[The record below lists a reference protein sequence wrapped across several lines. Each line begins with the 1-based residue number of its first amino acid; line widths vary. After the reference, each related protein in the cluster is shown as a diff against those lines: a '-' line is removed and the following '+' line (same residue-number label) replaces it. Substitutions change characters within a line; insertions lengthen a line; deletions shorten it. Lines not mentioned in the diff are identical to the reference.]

1 MNSALVQDLF
11 GGVMRKAFPNA
22 SEVDLYGSSIVF
34 HEDGSLTIR
43 CAGEEKQIGKEKIQA
58 SAA

>member
-1 MNSALVQDLF
+1 
-11 GGVMRKAFPNA
+11 MRKAFPNA